1 MANTFRIGQ
10 FGLTSFDDHN
20 LSLSDLIH
28 HFNDNINDN
37 FSDVTDPLS
46 NIYTDQPA
54 VNIATFINV
63 QDSSSNIYTDVTKLN
78 KQQRDALYTDFP
90 EVSNP
95 VYEDMIKNT

>member
-1 MANTFRIGQ
+1 MANTFRVGQ

-37 FSDVTDPLS
+37 FSDVTDP
-46 NIYTDQPA
+46 
-54 VNIATFINV
+54 
-63 QDSSSNIYTDVTKLN
+63 SSNIYTNVAKLT
-78 KQQRDALYTDFP
+78 KQQRNALYTDVP
-90 EVSNP
+90 EVSDP